1 MAFTR
6 QRSWVRVPYRPPK
19 HAPISR
25 REDRSVGIVL
35 VRHGRVEISDGR
47 RFKGHGVDLTPLSPE
62 GVSEAEAA
70 GRALVASPPDLILS
84 SPMTRALQTAMIIS
98 WHVQRRVV
106 VEMDLHEWMP
116 DDRQDWQDGT
126 IPQAAAADMEALGGE
141 WPPGETRRWEPLSV
155 VRSRVEAVLDRY
167 REVGE
172 LLVVC
177 HSVVIQAVAG
187 VAACGHCE
195 PVPFVRV

>member
-1 MAFTR
+1 M
-6 QRSWVRVPYRPPK
+6 RSM
-19 HAPISR
+19 
-25 REDRSVGIVL
+25 GITL

-62 GVSEAEAA
+62 GLIEAERI
-70 GRALVASPPDLILS
+70 GRSLVSSPPDLILS

-98 WHVQRRVV
+98 WHVDRRVV
-106 VEMDLHEWMP
+106 VELDLHEWMP

-126 IPQAAAADMEALGGE
+126 IPQAAASEMNALGGE
-141 WPPGETRRWEPLSV
+141 WPLGETRHWEPLSV
-155 VRSRVEAVLDRY
+155 VRARVEAVFDRY
-167 REVGE
+167 VEVDD

-187 VAACGHCE
+187 VAGCGHCE
-195 PVPFVRV
+195 RVPFVRA